1 MRFGLEIEPAITL
14 IFPIGCQE
22 CSFLIESGLGSL
34 FDTYVGEAAP
44 FAAIHA
50 LLLVACLRVWVYE
63 SIRVHQVRGQLDS
76 VKAGSNPSS
85 ETTLGQAFDYVIG
98 LAAKGRLVDPGSLQ
112 SFFRNAWQSADGP
125 FHSFLNA
132 FVISGILGTLYNL
145 WRVREVLQQIVS
157 SNGTAQASIGIVG
170 VAFTASIFGLGFSL
184 ILGAADAL
192 FFQPRRD
199 RLVKDAVEWLIRE
212 TVDRTPLSAEAMLAR
227 SIDDLREFNKE
238 VVKGVAA
245 GLETLAREYA
255 TRFDG
260 LAAKAKSDMDGIT
273 AEWSQALKSSR
284 KTLDTASTNVSQA
297 SERLDAKRESIEA
310 AVKVVADA
318 QATLTSS
325 VESVGATV
333 TDLLKE
339 TSSQV
344 KQSTDAWTK
353 ITAAHEGRV
362 VRLHA
367 GIKQDAVAG
376 VQAITTATDEAIKKV
391 ADKENALTGA
401 ATALEES
408 VNRQSDAGIQAI
420 STAATSALRTVADSK
435 ASLNA
440 AVGVVR
446 ATAADIVRTA
456 RTELDTALAERRT
469 LAPVPAARVGP
480 SNVPDRTS
488 PLVQSPPVPAM
499 AGNTPPSVDTR
510 QPYDS
515 VHPGRSEPGTAVPQ
529 GPFEGASDTNRNSV
543 LEALNYGQRH
553 DSRLVRAFRRV
564 AGVFGLD

>member
-1 MRFGLEIEPAITL
+1 MVEI
-14 IFPIGCQE
+14 
-22 CSFLIESGLGSL
+22 GLGSL
-34 FDTYVGEAAP
+34 FDTYVRDAAP
-44 FAAIHA
+44 FALIHA
-50 LLLVACLRVWVYE
+50 LLLIACLRVWVHE
-63 SIRVHQVRGQLDS
+63 SIRVRQVRRQLDS
-76 VKAGSNPSS
+76 ARAGTNPSS
-85 ETTLGQAFDYVIG
+85 ETTLGQAFDYAIG

-145 WRVREVLQQIVS
+145 WRLRDVLQQIVS
-157 SNGTAQASIGIVG
+157 SNATAQSPVGIVG
-170 VAFTASIFGLGFSL
+170 VAFTASIFGLGFAL
-184 ILGAADAL
+184 ILSAADAL

-199 RLVKDAVEWLIRE
+199 RLLKDAVEWLIQE
-212 TVDRTPLSAEAMLAR
+212 TVARTPLSAEAMLAR

-260 LAAKAKSDMDGIT
+260 LATKAKSDMDGIT

-284 KTLDTASTNVSQA
+284 KTLDTASTKVSQA

-310 AVKVVADA
+310 AVKTVADA
-318 QATLTSS
+318 QATLIGS
-325 VESVGATV
+325 VESVGTTV
-333 TDLLKE
+333 TGLLKE

-344 KQSTDAWTK
+344 KQSTDAWSK
-353 ITAAHEGRV
+353 VTAAHEGRV

-367 GIKQDAVAG
+367 GIKQDADAG

-391 ADKENALTGA
+391 ADKEDALTGA

-408 VNRQSDAGIQAI
+408 VKRQADAGIEAI
-420 STAATSALRTVADSK
+420 STTANSALKTVADSE

-446 ATAADIVRTA
+446 ATAADIVKTA
-456 RTELDTALAERRT
+456 RTELDRAFAERRMVP
-469 LAPVPAARVGP
+469 PVPAVTTGP
-480 SNVPDRTS
+480 NNLPDRTS
-488 PLVQSPPVPAM
+488 PRVQSPPIAAT
-499 AGNTPPSVDTR
+499 AGNTPPRAETG
-510 QPYDS
+510 QPYDF
-515 VHPGRSEPGTAVPQ
+515 VHSGRSEPGSAAAQ
-529 GPFEGASDTNRNSV
+529 GPFARGASETNRNSV
-543 LEALNYGQRH
+543 PKAPDYGERH
-553 DSRLVRAFRRV
+553 DSMIVRAFRRL
-564 AGVFGLD
+564 AGVFGLG